1 MDGSFDSTKTP
12 LIVSS
17 AATRRLQ
24 LIMGDRGQELS
35 NRIQSLSFAG
45 SALYKASDADAGDI
59 SYTSIE
65 YSAAILDGPVD
76 PCKTSAVL
84 GVEVGSTTAACRNI
98 LHDCIAYQDLL
109 DRLGIQ
115 SGDLV
120 EVSNPEIPSIS
131 PRFARVWAAGDD
143 VLVQGD
149 VDISPFLAYNL
160 GIPYHLAPFFKLKDS
175 LNNNKFKVSIT
186 KVVKRTTALQDGVD
200 MRHVV
205 NPSCGSLEL
214 PMATHL
220 GLSVIREPDANG
232 DFLPEM
238 EGEEGGEHGQMNGG
252 FQDPEEE
259 VAAMCLK
266 NHFGSDVQIVSL
278 GDTIAIPIP
287 RSGTKKPGLVVSSI
301 NMPIDGLQ
309 DGDHQSAPPSVLYFK
324 VTSMKPELPLIQA
337 VDSRHTAVDLQG
349 VTNSGYPVGSRAYLG
364 GDPGKDAA
372 MLGVSSRASWLQMDQ
387 VCMEHVGK
395 ILPVWKKV
403 AHVVACTF
411 HPSSTSIRMKPS
423 ILLSGP
429 HGAGKR
435 VAARAAAAALGCHYI
450 SISCEDIRPEGMP
463 DEKVVEA
470 LDAVLSIAGN
480 YKPVILLLRDVHLL
494 AQPGAPNS
502 ESQGARVG
510 AALSQC
516 IVKGLND
523 SNNKVQISNQEV
535 FPGRVFIVGTVPDV
549 DDLDSGLR
557 RCFTHEISVDAP
569 EVGERRL
576 LLESFFSTIDQEIQ
590 KEAMDNMVQ
599 HTAGFLPLELKN
611 VAAEACA
618 SAVLDLH
625 SDLSQLTAEKNQ
637 EIQVQENI
645 QPPVFKTSHIDQ
657 SIVAVRQKT
666 ATDIGAPKIPDVQ
679 WDDVG
684 GLEDVKLGILD
695 TGMCDQMM
703 VMMMTCFLYCTQINT
718 PYIQHYSTTTHFPFI
733 CSRTSI
739 KTPRT
744 ICWRNP

>member
-12 LIVSS
+12 LIISS
-17 AATRRLQ
+17 VATKRLQ

-35 NRIQSLSFAG
+35 DRIQSLSFAG
-45 SALYKASDADAGDI
+45 SALYKASDGDKGDV

-65 YSAAILDGPVD
+65 CSAALLDGPVD

-84 GVEVGSTTAACRNI
+84 GVEVSSTAAACRNI

-109 DRLGIQ
+109 DRLGVQ

-120 EVSNPEIPSIS
+120 EVSNPENPSIS
-131 PRFARVWAAGDD
+131 PRIARVWAAGDD

-160 GIPYHLAPFFKLKDS
+160 GVPYHLAPFFKLKDS

-186 KVVKRTTALQDGVD
+186 RVVTRPSALQDGVD

-259 VAAMCLK
+259 VSAMCIK
-266 NHFGSDVQIVSL
+266 NYFGRDVQIVSL
-278 GDTIAIPIP
+278 GDVIAIPIP
-287 RSGTKKPGLVVSSI
+287 RSDTKKPGLVVSSI
-301 NMPIDGLQ
+301 NMPIDDLEN
-309 DGDHQSAPPSVLYFK
+309 GDFSAPPGVLYFK

-337 VDSRHTAVDLQG
+337 VDSNHTAINLEG
-349 VTNSGYPVGSRAYLG
+349 VTSSGYPVGSRAYLSR
-364 GDPGKDAA
+364 DPAKNAA
-372 MLGVSSRASWLQMDQ
+372 ILGVSSSASWLRMDQ

-403 AHVVACTF
+403 AHVIACTF
-411 HPSSTSIRMKPS
+411 HPSSTNIRMKPS

-480 YKPVILLLRDVHLL
+480 YKPVILLLRDVQLL

-523 SNNKVQISNQEV
+523 PNNKDQSSNQDV

-569 EVGERRL
+569 EVAERRL

-625 SDLSQLTAEKNQ
+625 SELSKITAEKNQ
-637 EIQVQENI
+637 ETQVEESVK
-645 QPPVFKTSHIDQ
+645 PPIFKSSHIDQ

-695 TGMCDQMM
+695 TGMSGEMIP
-703 VMMMTCFLYCTQINT
+703 LYIKRCSNDIL
-718 PYIQHYSTTTHFPFI
+718 FPFI

-739 KTPRT
+739 ETPRA